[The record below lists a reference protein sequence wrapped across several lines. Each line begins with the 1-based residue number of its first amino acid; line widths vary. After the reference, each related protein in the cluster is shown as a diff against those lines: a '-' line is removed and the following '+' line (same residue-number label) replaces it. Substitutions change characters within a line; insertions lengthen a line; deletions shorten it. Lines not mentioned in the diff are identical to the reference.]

1 MRIAGA
7 VVILAGAFL
16 PALTSAQSSTPVS
29 DDFRLFL
36 AFAEKNL
43 VASAK
48 EMPAEKYGYK
58 PTAPQM
64 AFGEVVLHVAAD
76 NDAVCAPIG
85 DVRAPDRLKL
95 TPTDG
100 KDKLIERLRESFAL
114 CDQVAAHLDDSNL
127 GGVVSFFGRQGTR
140 AAAIG
145 ERIDDWADHYS
156 QMSIYLR
163 LNGLLPPTA
172 QRS

>member
-1 MRIAGA
+1 MRIAGT

-16 PALTSAQSSTPVS
+16 PALTSAQSSTPVA
-29 DDFRLFL
+29 DDFRHIL
-36 AFAEKNL
+36 ARAEKNL
-43 VASAK
+43 VASAE

-64 AFGEVVLHVAAD
+64 TFGEVVLHVAGD
-76 NDAVCAPIG
+76 NDAVCPPIG
-85 DVRAPDRLKL
+85 DVRAPDRPKL

-100 KDKLIERLRESFAL
+100 KDKLIERLRESFAV
-114 CDQVAAHLDDSNL
+114 CDQVAARLDDSRL
-127 GGVVSFFGRQGTR
+127 GGVVSLFGRQDTR
-140 AAAIG
+140 AAALS